1 MYVDVPRWLS
11 LTLYVFMARQA
22 MNNGQPVK
30 KGPAL
35 TQQQLRLPWLKQF
48 LTGLLIFQALWLLFL
63 IPYLLP
69 ALRPALFN
77 MVGWFW
83 LYIPITVLIYWFGL
97 MGFVQAQL
105 ARVTQPRTAPAQLS
119 ADEVDKA
126 IARLRKAMKED
137 QLYMNP
143 ELSLDLLINHTH
155 LDQKTV
161 SYVLNQHLGKS
172 FNAFVNEYRIEV
184 VKQRLIDP
192 ANRHL
197 TITGVALDC
206 GFNSQATFQRA
217 FKQVTGLSPSGYLAQ
232 QTAPPNQSTPQI

>member
-1 MYVDVPRWLS
+1 
-11 LTLYVFMARQA
+11 
-22 MNNGQPVK
+22 
-30 KGPAL
+30 
-35 TQQQLRLPWLKQF
+35 
-48 LTGLLIFQALWLLFL
+48 
-63 IPYLLP
+63 
-69 ALRPALFN
+69 